1 MLGSTFFKLFPKSI
15 KNTCVLSIY
24 IGIWFTISIILFI
37 ITGAVKTI
45 DETNNIINLKE
56 NISKNKVIL
65 PIKKGKYVYEF
76 PINTISKYNLK
87 LNDKIKVTE

>member
-45 DETNNIINLKE
+45 DETNNIINIPYVNRSDCILLNLSLFSKKATIGL
-56 NISKNKVIL
+56 NI
-65 PIKKGKYVYEF
+65 
-76 PINTISKYNLK
+76 
-87 LNDKIKVTE
+87 